1 MGSDR
6 RALGSAVK
14 LCMGATTRW
23 LESPW
28 AGITWAPRLSSPRP
42 GPVGLMVNQPLASR
56 GTITLEIF
64 VITSRSPFSPTG
76 LAIRNLKQ
84 ASNKGGAG
92 KYDIIVLNYRST
104 KMQRLRRP
112 RGAKTNIPPP
122 RFRPERGRLLD
133 HHPGL
138 KRTCYF
144 HRRAFALCHLW
155 GVGGEWGSPA
165 LNVN

>member
-1 MGSDR
+1 MGRDH
-6 RALGSAVK
+6 LG
-14 LCMGATTRW
+14 
-23 LESPW
+23 
-28 AGITWAPRLSSPRP
+28 PRLSSPRP

-92 KYDIIVLNYRST
+92 KYNCSKLSFYEDAEAQEATGSKDKYTTPTFQAGKRA
-104 KMQRLRRP
+104 P
-112 RGAKTNIPPP
+112 PGPPP
-122 RFRPERGRLLD
+122 GF
-133 HHPGL
+133 